1 MEIFLYIASC
11 GTLKRGKFG
20 NSSSRRTHTTRVYHA
35 YLEKI
40 VKSWNSASVGKLVHY
55 SIILSQSKWNR
66 SFSHD
71 KHQHIAILNA
81 FFPTPFS
88 HQDLSVPTIKN
99 NSTPSR
105 GGQILFLLTPKIYS
119 AAQRHANIQT
129 RSERVPNSFSS
140 RGECVSFQ
148 ACIQWTHS
156 LEMAN
161 AFTEIAYCYVNFFC
175 FEYNHCSF
183 QVSGQMK
190 PKGYFWW
197 QMRCVYTCNLIPCW
211 IIYRMEKSQCPKSV
225 VKRQLL
231 FLFEYIFL
239 SSKRT
244 EWIMP

>member
-40 VKSWNSASVGKLVHY
+40 VKAWNSASVGKLVHY

-105 GGQILFLLTPKIYS
+105 GGQILFLLTRLKS
-119 AAQRHANIQT
+119 TVQLRDMRT
-129 RSERVPNSFSS
+129 SKRVS
-140 RGECVSFQ
+140 
-148 ACIQWTHS
+148 
-156 LEMAN
+156 N
-161 AFTEIAYCYVNFFC
+161 AFRTCSAPEVNA
-175 FEYNHCSF
+175 
-183 QVSGQMK
+183 
-190 PKGYFWW
+190 
-197 QMRCVYTCNLIPCW
+197 
-211 IIYRMEKSQCPKSV
+211 
-225 VKRQLL
+225 
-231 FLFEYIFL
+231 FLFRRAFNEHT
-239 SSKRT
+239 R
-244 EWIMP
+244 